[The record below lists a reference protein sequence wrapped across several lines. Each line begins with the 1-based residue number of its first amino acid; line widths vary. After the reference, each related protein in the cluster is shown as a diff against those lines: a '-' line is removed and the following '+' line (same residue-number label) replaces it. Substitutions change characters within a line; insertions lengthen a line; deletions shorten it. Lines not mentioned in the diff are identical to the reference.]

1 MVEADLSASA
11 GRERPD
17 ASRVVCAVRV
27 ADRAT
32 ADLAE
37 ARRRAG
43 RPFIVLVTAATAVAI
58 AASIPRVTAQSPGL
72 TGGEQV
78 ARTYDTILDARFEE
92 VTPLLTGTCPPA
104 PAEVCQLLAVVSMWW
119 QIQQDPLQ
127 RGLDPTFQQQADA
140 AIDQME
146 RWTMREPG
154 RAEAWFY
161 LGGAV
166 GARAQ
171 WRVLRGQTVAAA
183 RDGKRIKSSLER
195 ALMLDPGLL
204 DAYFG
209 IGLYHYYAGVAPAF
223 AKILRWLLLL
233 PGGDRERGLDEMLR
247 ARNGGQLLRSEA
259 DYQLYQIYRWYEKQ
273 PSRAI
278 ELLTALAARYPHN
291 PHFSQ
296 QIAEIEDHTENHA
309 GSLRVWEELRERARS
324 GRVANAPAVLAR
336 AELGTALELDHLGRP
351 EAALP
356 HLRAVIDAKPRSPVG
371 AEALAQLQLG
381 NAYDRLARREQAIA
395 AYRAALAMNPAGD
408 PLKIESRARTGLR
421 TPAR

>member
-1 MVEADLSASA
+1 MA
-11 GRERPD
+11 
-17 ASRVVCAVRV
+17 
-27 ADRAT
+27 
-32 ADLAE
+32 
-37 ARRRAG
+37 
-43 RPFIVLVTAATAVAI
+43 LVTVAVAAAI
-58 AASIPRVTAQSPGL
+58 ASSVPRAAAQGSGL

-78 ARTYDTILDARFEE
+78 ARAYDAILDARFDE
-92 VTPLLTGTCPPA
+92 VTPLLTSTCPPA
-104 PAEVCQLLAVVSMWW
+104 PAEACQLLAVVSMWW
-119 QIQQDPLQ
+119 QIQQDPPQ
-127 RGLDPTFQQQADA
+127 RNLDPPFQKQADA
-140 AIDQME
+140 VIDQME
-146 RWTMREPG
+146 RWTTREPS

-195 ALMLDPGLL
+195 ALMLDPDLQ

-223 AKILRWLLLL
+223 AKMLRWLLLL
-233 PGGDRERGLDEMLR
+233 PGGDRERGLEEMQR
-247 ARNGGQLLRSEA
+247 ARSGGQLLRSEA

-278 ELLTALAARYPHN
+278 ELLAALAARYPHN

-309 GSLRVWEELRERARS
+309 GSLRAWDALLERART
-324 GRVANAPAVLAR
+324 GRVANAAAVLAR

-381 NAYDRLARREQAIA
+381 HAYDRLARREQAIA
-395 AYRAALAMNPAGD
+395 AYRAALMVNPEGD
-408 PLKIESRARTGLR
+408 PLKIESRARAGLR

>member
-1 MVEADLSASA
+1 MNIVA
-11 GRERPD
+11 
-17 ASRVVCAVRV
+17 AVTV
-27 ADRAT
+27 AA
-32 ADLAE
+32 
-37 ARRRAG
+37 
-43 RPFIVLVTAATAVAI
+43 AVAI
-58 AASIPRVTAQSPGL
+58 AAGAPRVAAQASGL
-72 TGGEQV
+72 TGGQQV
-78 ARTYDTILDARFEE
+78 ARTYDAILDARFED
-92 VTPLLTGTCPPA
+92 VTPLLTSTCPPA
-104 PAEVCQLLAVVSMWW
+104 PAEVCQLLAVLSVWW
-119 QIQQDPLQ
+119 QIQQDPLERSHDQ
-127 RGLDPTFQQQADA
+127 AFQKQADA
-140 AIDQME
+140 VIDQME
-146 RWTMREPG
+146 RWTTREPA

-171 WRVLRGQTVAAA
+171 WRVLRGQPVAAA

-195 ALMLDPGLL
+195 ALMLDPGLQ

-223 AKILRWLLLL
+223 AKMLRWLLLL
-233 PGGDRERGLDEMLR
+233 PGGDRERGLEEMQR

-259 DYQLYQIYRWYEKQ
+259 DYQLHQIYRWYEKQ

-291 PHFSQ
+291 AHFSQ
-296 QIAEIEDHTENHA
+296 QIAEIEDYTDNHA
-309 GSLRVWEELRERARS
+309 GSLRVWEALLERARA
-324 GRVANAPAVLAR
+324 GRVASAAAALMR

-356 HLRAVIDAKPRSPVG
+356 HLRAVIDAKPSSPVG

-395 AYRAALAMNPAGD
+395 AYRAALMVNPAGD
-408 PLKIESRARTGLR
+408 PLQIESRARAGLR

>member
-1 MVEADLSASA
+1 MIDDRR
-11 GRERPD
+11 GRP
-17 ASRVVCAVRV
+17 S
-27 ADRAT
+27 
-32 ADLAE
+32 
-37 ARRRAG
+37 G
-43 RPFIVLVTAATAVAI
+43 RPFTAPGRPFALAVI
-58 AASIPRVTAQSPGL
+58 TVAAAAVFASSVPRAAGQGSGL

-78 ARTYDTILDARFEE
+78 ARAYDTILDARFEALN
-92 VTPLLTGTCPPA
+92 PLLRSTCPPA
-104 PAEVCQLLAVVSMWW
+104 PADVCQLLAVVSVWW

-127 RGLDPTFQQQADA
+127 RSLDPMFQKQADA
-140 AIDQME
+140 VIDQME
-146 RWTMREPG
+146 RWTTREPT

-195 ALMLDPGLL
+195 ALMLDPGLQ

-223 AKILRWLLLL
+223 AKMLRWLLLL
-233 PGGDRERGLDEMLR
+233 PGGDRERGLEEMQR
-247 ARNGGQLLRSEA
+247 ARSGGQLLRSEA
-259 DYQLYQIYRWYEKQ
+259 DVQLYQIYRWYEKQ
-273 PSRAI
+273 PSTAI
-278 ELLTALAARYPHN
+278 ELLAALAARYPHN
-291 PHFSQ
+291 PYFSQ

-309 GSLRVWEELRERARS
+309 GSLRVWDALRERARA
-324 GRVANAPAVLAR
+324 GRVANAAAVLAR

-356 HLRAVIDAKPRSPVG
+356 HLRAVIDAQPRSPVG

-395 AYRAALAMNPAGD
+395 AYRAALMLNPEGD
-408 PLKIESRARTGLR
+408 PLKIESRARAGLR

>member
-1 MVEADLSASA
+1 MVEADPPD
-11 GRERPD
+11 GRGRP
-17 ASRVVCAVRV
+17 S
-27 ADRAT
+27 
-32 ADLAE
+32 
-37 ARRRAG
+37 G
-43 RPFIVLVTAATAVAI
+43 RPFFAVVTVAAAVAI
-58 AASIPRVTAQSPGL
+58 SIPRVTAQSPGL

-78 ARTYDTILDARFEE
+78 VRAYDAILDARFEE
-92 VTPLLTGTCPPA
+92 VTPLLASTCPPA
-104 PAEVCQLLAVVSMWW
+104 PTEVCQLLALVSMWW
-119 QIQQDPLQ
+119 QIQQDSLQ
-127 RGLDPTFQQQADA
+127 RSLDPAYQKQADA
-140 AIDQME
+140 VIEQME
-146 RWTMREPG
+146 RWTAREPM

-171 WRVLRGQTVAAA
+171 WRVLRGQTIAAA
-183 RDGKRIKSSLER
+183 RDGKRIKRSLEQ
-195 ALMLDPGLL
+195 ALMLDPGLQ

-223 AKILRWLLLL
+223 AKMLRWLLLL
-233 PGGDRERGLDEMLR
+233 PGGDRERGLEEMER

-273 PSRAI
+273 PSKAI
-278 ELLTALAARYPHN
+278 DLLAALAARYPYN

-309 GSLRVWEELRERARS
+309 GSLRAWDALLARARA
-324 GRVANAPAVLAR
+324 GRVANAAAVLAR

-356 HLRAVIDAKPRSPVG
+356 YLRAVIDAKPRSPVG

-381 NAYDRLARREQAIA
+381 NAYDRLARREQAIT
-395 AYRAALAMNPAGD
+395 AYRAALMIIPEGD
-408 PLKIESRARTGLR
+408 PLKIESRARAGLR